1 MIMRSQLGGSI
12 LVLGATAVV
21 AMLWGAATSVGG
33 QTPVTY
39 KAPRTSDGQPD
50 LNGYWQAVNSANW
63 NIEEHQ
69 AQAAPFED
77 LVGTYLAQP
86 AGLSVVEG
94 NTIPYKPEALAERK
108 RLFEGRLTHDP
119 LLIANP
125 EKATSDPE
133 AKCFQ
138 GGVPRATYMSFPF
151 QIVQAKNKVF
161 IGYEYAGS
169 VRMVHLDQTFADLL
183 DIATWMGQSIGRWEG
198 DTLVVEA
205 KSFSGPTIWLDRAG
219 NYFTDQARVTE
230 RYTASS
236 PYHLRYEATIEDPT
250 VFTRPWKISMPLYRR
265 MDANMQLLE
274 FQCIPFAE
282 EFMFKTLKKP
292 PAKPK

>member
-1 MIMRSQLGGSI
+1 MRSQLGRSL
-12 LVLGATAVV
+12 LVLGTTAVI
-21 AMLWGAATSVGG
+21 AMLWGATTPVGG
-33 QTPVTY
+33 QTPATY

-63 NIEEHQ
+63 NIEEHE
-69 AQAAPFED
+69 ALPAPFED
-77 LVGTYLAQP
+77 LVGAYLAQP

-94 NTIPYKPEALAERK
+94 GTIPYKPGALAERK
-108 RLFEGRLTHDP
+108 RLFEGRLKHDS
-119 LLIANP
+119 LLIVNP
-125 EKATSDPE
+125 EKVTSDPE

-138 GGVPRATYMSFPF
+138 GGVPRATYMPFPF
-151 QIVQAKNKVF
+151 QLIQAKNKVF

-169 VRMVHLDQTFADLL
+169 VRMIHLDQTFADLL

-205 KSFSGPTIWLDRAG
+205 KYFSGPTIWLDRAG
-219 NYFTDQARVTE
+219 NYFTDQARVIE

-265 MDANMQLLE
+265 MDADMQLLE